1 MEPTRWRPFIEAQIH
16 HWSLPCR
23 LFMKTLFW
31 VFISQ
36 LSCRFVNH
44 ISLVQSMEKVKVVK
58 PRVSC
63 ITSKLTTLSF
73 EGVPYFVTTS
83 GLLSFVSL
91 DSLFPSSSLPLQR
104 RIMRLLYENRLL
116 CLWKFHC
123 ERFMIHNLRFECWL
137 YL

>member
-1 MEPTRWRPFIEAQIH
+1 MEPTRWRPFIETKIYW
-16 HWSLPCR
+16 WSLPCR
-23 LFMKTLFW
+23 LFMKKIFL

-36 LSCRFVNH
+36 LSWKLVNC
-44 ISLVQSMEKVKVVK
+44 ISLVHSREKVEVVK
-58 PRVSC
+58 PRVSW
-63 ITSKLTTLSF
+63 IISKITTLSF

-123 ERFMIHNLRFECWL
+123 ERFMIHNLRFERWL